1 MKKYKVILTE
11 SEMRKLNEVRR
22 DVRAKRLVAD
32 DIDTKDEDEFI
43 TVDHIDKNNY
53 KKYIGKKVNVT
64 GDVYLEELG
73 LKEIPITFGKVGGN
87 FDCSDNVLTSLIGC
101 PTEVIGNF
109 YCSDNELKFL
119 VGCPSEVGGD
129 FKCKYNRLTSLKGCP
144 CKVGGIFDCSHNN
157 KEFTENDV
165 SSLCE
170 IDENIYV

>member
-87 FDCSDNVLTSLIGC
+87 FDCSDN
-101 PTEVIGNF
+101 EF
-109 YCSDNELKFL
+109 KFL

-144 CKVGGIFDCSHNN
+144 RKVGGIFDCSHNN

>member
-87 FDCSDNVLTSLIGC
+87 FDCSDN
-101 PTEVIGNF
+101 
-109 YCSDNELKFL
+109 ELKFL

-144 CKVGGIFDCSHNN
+144 RKVGGDIVLTI
-157 KEFTENDV
+157 E
-165 SSLCE
+165 
-170 IDENIYV
+170 

>member
-1 MKKYKVILTE
+1 MKRYKVILTE

-22 DVRAKRLVAD
+22 DVRAKRLVLNDD

-87 FDCSDNVLTSLIGC
+87 FDCSDNELTSLIGC

-144 CKVGGIFDCSHNN
+144 RKVGGDIILTI
-157 KEFTENDV
+157 E
-165 SSLCE
+165 
-170 IDENIYV
+170 

>member
-43 TVDHIDKNNY
+43 TVDHINKNNY

-87 FDCSDNVLTSLIGC
+87 FDCSDN
-101 PTEVIGNF
+101 
-109 YCSDNELKFL
+109 ELMSL

-129 FKCKYNRLTSLKGCP
+129 FKCKYNRLTSLKGYP
-144 CKVGGIFDCSHNN
+144 RKVGGIFDVNI
-157 KEFTENDV
+157 
-165 SSLCE
+165 
-170 IDENIYV
+170 IDLLH